1 MFKKLRNSLTINYLL
16 AEIRMQIKMDDGLQ
30 QDLQA
35 DDLKKEIEKLRETV
49 GSSAVDDS
57 DATSDDEGALHLD
70 TGGFGGNLQERDDE
84 DSNRGMNGFEVFS
97 RV

>member
-1 MFKKLRNSLTINYLL
+1 
-16 AEIRMQIKMDDGLQ
+16 MDDGLQ

-57 DATSDDEGALHLD
+57 DATSDDEGALHVD
-70 TGGFGGNLQERDDE
+70 ADGFGGNLRENDE
-84 DSNRGMNGFEVFS
+84 AHSSRGVVGVKLKFRRWWLFS
-97 RV
+97 KIVCTM